1 MKTALRILKTLPAWF
16 YPLALLLIG
25 MAGTALGAGTD
36 APTYTPL
43 VGIPGVTDL
52 KNASIAEYINALYL
66 LSISIGGLIGVV
78 KISMAGVKYSMSDI
92 VTSKEEAKEDIKGV
106 LLGLG
111 ILLIPFIVLNTIYA
125 GLTNL
130 DVLKLKDADKIKLEP
145 SKANTG
151 GGGGTPTGGGFIESL
166 PRNIFDN
173 RGVCTSSL
181 IDDPSAVG
189 SGGKRCSPNC
199 REECTSR
206 GGTATQYGGQAG
218 NSCPPIMCMK

>member
-1 MKTALRILKTLPAWF
+1 MLKTLPAWF

-25 MAGTALGAGTD
+25 VAGTALGAETGK
-36 APTYTPL
+36 PTYTPL
-43 VGIPGVTDL
+43 VGLPGITDL
-52 KNASIAEYINALYL
+52 KTASIAEYINALYL

-78 KISMAGVKYSMSDI
+78 KISMAGVKYSMRDI
-92 VTSKEEAKEDIKGV
+92 VTEKEEAREDIKGV

-130 DVLKLKDADKIKLEP
+130 DVLKLTDKIELKP

-151 GGGGTPTGGGFIESL
+151 GGGGTPTVVGFIESL

-206 GGTATQYGGQAG
+206 GGTAAQYGGQAG